1 MNDSEL
7 YLLLI
12 KWIGFL
18 IGWSAVFMAPWIH
31 LFTRIFKA
39 GIYNRKG
46 DHNSEEVEE

>member
-18 IGWSAVFMAPWIH
+18 IGWSTVFTIPWIR
-31 LFTRIFKA
+31 LFVRMFKY
-39 GIYNRKG
+39 GI
-46 DHNSEEVEE
+46 HNGREEVEE